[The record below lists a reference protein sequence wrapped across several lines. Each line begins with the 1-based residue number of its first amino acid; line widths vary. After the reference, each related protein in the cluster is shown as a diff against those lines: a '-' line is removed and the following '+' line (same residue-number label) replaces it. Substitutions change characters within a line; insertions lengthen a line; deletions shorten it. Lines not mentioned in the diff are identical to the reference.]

1 MHKTI
6 GCRMQ
11 DIGYRLNT
19 ENRNQSVES
28 RLNTLPKMRVLDLSI
43 LGKSIGKGVDGLG
56 SIVHK
61 MCTKITPL
69 HPSNFGFW
77 VQKTIP
83 LFYPLTPQPIPQVRN
98 DFNGFERGLFKS
110 VHTIH
115 STNNN
120 NEVIYKDL

>member
-1 MHKTI
+1 MHRII
-6 GCRMQ
+6 GLRIQ
-11 DIGYRLNT
+11 G
-19 ENRNQSVES
+19 
-28 RLNTLPKMRVLDLSI
+28 
-43 LGKSIGKGVDGLG
+43 LGFRSLRKSIGKGVDDLG

-77 VQKTIP
+77 VEKTIP
-83 LFYPLTPQPIPQVRN
+83 LFYPLTPQPIPQVWWN
-98 DFNGFERGLFKS
+98 LNGFGCGLFKS